1 MRTIVLSAIALLALG
16 AQAEEST
23 CTVKGMSCESCVSK
37 VQEKVCSGD
46 KFATCEVKY
55 DSKTKTGMIH
65 IVTKDMATKVDAKEI
80 GAAIADTSY
89 KVAACAPTAAKEAT
103 KNKKG

>member
-1 MRTIVLSAIALLALG
+1 MIAIG

-23 CTVKGMSCESCVSK
+23 CTIKGMSCESCVSN
-37 VQEKVCSGD
+37 VQEKVCTGD
-46 KFATCEVKY
+46 KFSTCEVKY

-65 IVTKDMATKVDAKEI
+65 IVTKDMAAKVDAKEI
-80 GAAIADTSY
+80 GAAIAETNY
-89 KVAACAPTAAKEAT
+89 KVAACTPAAEKSAT